1 MQTSAIIDIGIGL
14 VFVFAVT
21 AALSTVITELIS
33 RFLGLRG
40 QFLLRGLRELVDG
53 DSDRATDL
61 KDAKDLYDRFIKLH
75 DGSKADR
82 KDEAET
88 LTATGVLLGGPLL
101 RNTGMVGQIEERS
114 LSIGQA
120 KPRLGNAYRPSTVTT
135 TDQARDWLHRTRRS
149 LPAYVS
155 SQSFAQAVIDL
166 LVPDATG
173 KTTMAVIRA
182 GVDQLPNSLGTL
194 KRSLQTLVKSAGD
207 DVDEFRLSVERWY
220 DDHME
225 RVSGWYKRHVAKI
238 TIVIGALLVVFLN
251 LNAID
256 ISRTLYSDAD
266 VRAAVSAMAIEST
279 DCPTDTTDDDANEK
293 CLADLQARLAK
304 AATAGLPIGWATVAE
319 CRDAGS
325 DCNWLEAHGILD
337 EDQGLTW
344 RPVLLLLGFLIT
356 ITALVPGA
364 RFWFDLLGKLGS
376 LSSSGPKPTST
387 TP

>member
-120 KPRLGNAYRPSTVTT
+120 ERRLGNE
-135 TDQARDWLHRTRRS
+135 
-149 LPAYVS
+149 
-155 SQSFAQAVIDL
+155 I
-166 LVPDATG
+166 G
-173 KTTMAVIRA
+173 RA
-182 GVDQLPNSLGTL
+182 
-194 KRSLQTLVKSAGD
+194 
-207 DVDEFRLSVERWY
+207 
-220 DDHME
+220 
-225 RVSGWYKRHVAKI
+225 HV
-238 TIVIGALLVVFLN
+238 
-251 LNAID
+251 
-256 ISRTLYSDAD
+256 
-266 VRAAVSAMAIEST
+266 
-279 DCPTDTTDDDANEK
+279 
-293 CLADLQARLAK
+293 
-304 AATAGLPIGWATVAE
+304 
-319 CRDAGS
+319 
-325 DCNWLEAHGILD
+325 
-337 EDQGLTW
+337 
-344 RPVLLLLGFLIT
+344 
-356 ITALVPGA
+356 
-364 RFWFDLLGKLGS
+364 
-376 LSSSGPKPTST
+376 
-387 TP
+387 